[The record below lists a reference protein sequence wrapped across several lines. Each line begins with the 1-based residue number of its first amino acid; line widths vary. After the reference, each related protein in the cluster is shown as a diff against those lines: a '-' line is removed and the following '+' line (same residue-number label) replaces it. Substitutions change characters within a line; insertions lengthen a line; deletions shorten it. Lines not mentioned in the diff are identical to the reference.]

1 MIENTWYAAFRQLDV
16 FTQELE
22 KVKSYAALDQVK
34 PVWRILKSVQLK
46 YVPTPNAEA
55 AKRLEQIMARLSIR
69 EVAPSA
75 FTLGEAVTL
84 LTQFT
89 ESCGVDPDQFETAE
103 AV

>member
-22 KVKSYAALDQVK
+22 KVKSYAALEQMK

-55 AKRLEQIMARLSIR
+55 SKRLEQIMTRLSIR
-69 EVAPSA
+69 EVQPSA
-75 FTLGEAVTL
+75 FNVEEVTAL

-89 ESCGVDPDQFETAE
+89 ESCGVDPDQFEAAE